1 MPYRNPVGAVAVVAA
16 LSVAAANAQSVDA
29 TKYPDF
35 AGQWVRN
42 VGAQWDPGKPRALGQ
57 QAPFTPEYQAILE
70 ANVAQLAAGS
80 ERFNPQI
87 KCLPGGMPRMM
98 LAYDPIQVILTPDVT
113 YIWVHQMGEFRRIYT
128 DGRSWP
134 DKPQPA
140 FRGYSIGR
148 WADEDGDGRSDAL
161 IVETRYMK
169 GPRTLDADGLPL
181 HADNRTIVKE
191 RIHLDHAN
199 RNLLYDEITTFD
211 HSLTRPWTLTRS
223 YRRELHPIWPEDI
236 CDEDNHHVDIGKES
250 YFISD
255 DGFLMPT
262 RKDQP
267 PPDLKDFGQ
276 SPR

>member
-1 MPYRNPVGAVAVVAA
+1 MLYRNPVGAIALVAA
-16 LSVAAANAQSVDA
+16 LSAPAANAQSVDQ
-29 TKYPDF
+29 TRYPDF

-42 VGAQWDPGKPRALGQ
+42 VGAQWDPGKPRGLGQ

-80 ERFNPQI
+80 EGFNPQI
-87 KCLPGGMPRMM
+87 KCFPGGMPRMM
-98 LAYDPIQVILTPDVT
+98 LAYDPIQVILTPEIT

-128 DGRSWP
+128 DGRDWP

-148 WADEDGDGRSDAL
+148 WTDEDGDGRYDAL
-161 IVETRYMK
+161 IIETRHLK

-181 HADNRTIVKE
+181 HTDNQTIVKE
-191 RIHLDHAN
+191 RIYLDQAN
-199 RNLLYDEITTFD
+199 RNLLHDEITTFD
-211 HSLTRPWTLTRS
+211 HSLTRPWTVTRS
-223 YRRELHPIWPEDI
+223 YRREPHPIWPEDI

-255 DGFLMPT
+255 DGYLMPT

-267 PPDLKDFGQ
+267 PPDLKDFGR
-276 SPR
+276 SPK